1 MEERE
6 ENSPSS
12 RVMVT
17 WWSRGKVSDF
27 YDGDRGS
34 ILGPGKDFFD
44 HQTLPSPLTRHLV
57 NVGNARPPPWFG
69 FHVKSPYHY
78 TLAVAPHLRQTKFV
92 SKTGPFHSGLG
103 RRSVFSL
110 ALHLRQTKF
119 VSKTG
124 PFHSG
129 LASEDV
135 KKPLTHRQKQRVH
148 KRVKK
153 LTNLREKRQL
163 ARAKKEKTTSSV
175 IEPPKDDLDSNTSDE
190 DKTAG
195 FTDQNNTWLKPVVKS
210 IDGRKKSLKSD
221 GRERKIKV
229 NKNGKEKESYKVAY
243 ILQTLPPSPPIHHF
257 LALGGRS
264 WPLLKCNASI
274 TKGHKLNLRK
284 LAEEE
289 MQMNI
294 TDQEVFAFPSNEAK
308 QEPLGLNEVQ
318 QRIKDV
324 VMVLSDFKRLREQNR
339 PRSEYIELLRDDLC
353 IYYSYNQFLMDRLME
368 LFPVSELLEFL
379 EASEVQRPLTIRA
392 NSLKTRRRDLAQ
404 SNAGPKKYEDVKHST
419 VIIRELKEPDKST
432 LTIPSEGEDIVI
444 PEEPFIP
451 KRSQRAN
458 KEMPPIRLLETRGV
472 NLDPVG
478 KWTKVGLV
486 IYSSTVPVGATPEY
500 LAGHYIIQ
508 GASSLLPV
516 MALAP
521 QENERILDMCAAPG
535 GKASH
540 IAAVMKNTGVLF
552 ANDANQERIKAVVGN
567 FHRLGVVNSII
578 CSYDGRKFPTIMK
591 GLDRVLLDAPCTG
604 TGVVAKDP
612 TVKMSKDQVDIQR
625 CCNLQRQLLLAAI
638 DCVNARSG
646 TGGYVV
652 YSTCSI
658 LPEENEWVIDYA
670 LRKRDVKLV
679 PMGLDFGTEGFVNY
693 RHHRFHPSLK
703 LTRRFYPHTHNMDGF
718 FVAKLKKFSNI
729 IPKTADEPLEEEEEE
744 KQPGADPDLLP
755 LSKLSADKKRR
766 KNENTPGKK
775 RKISEKN
782 EEISSSNTSKKQ
794 KVKPDKPGNILLIE
808 KSKTKNKNVHTSQ
821 DRKTEKA
828 IAPLN
833 GKRQNK
839 TKKSKLSQLPQ
850 NEADEIPIKNI
861 DIQDQAEST
870 SPLVFKKKK
879 ILDRS
884 VGSSQSS
891 TFNMAAGESSMT
903 HPKIDK
909 SSGGKIKS
917 KKNKKI
923 EGFLSSKVTVGK
935 TETNKKITL
944 KSNNKQNKTVHNSL
958 VNGLT
963 TSSKHSKKKSNPTI
977 EISNVDNISNTS
989 QEETILQMLAAK
1001 ITKIDGNQTLTKRET
1016 ALSRNLSRESESLLD
1031 TSSESKVNGFP
1042 GKSSL
1047 KKSTGQFSLSK
1058 KAGVKKVSFNL
1069 VQAKRKLKKKLIKK
1083 RR

>member
-1 MEERE
+1 MGRKAKF
-6 ENSPSS
+6 SS
-12 RVMVT
+12 DV
-17 WWSRGKVSDF
+17 KVKK
-27 YDGDRGS
+27 
-34 ILGPGKDFFD
+34 GPGRKARKQKD
-44 HQTLPSPLTRHLV
+44 PVIP
-57 NVGNARPPPWFG
+57 
-69 FHVKSPYHY
+69 KS
-78 TLAVAPHLRQTKFV
+78 L
-92 SKTGPFHSGLG
+92 
-103 RRSVFSL
+103 
-110 ALHLRQTKF
+110 
-119 VSKTG
+119 
-124 PFHSG
+124 

-175 IEPPKDDLDSNTSDE
+175 IEPPKDDLDSNTSVE

-210 IDGRKKSLKSD
+210 IDGRNKSLKSD

-229 NKNGKEKESYKVAY
+229 NKNGKEKESYKPLYVASPR
-243 ILQTLPPSPPIHHF
+243 LKKWVTKLDDVLSDEDLSDSSDAPPGDEFGSAGSDSGLDTDASGGEDELPIEK
-257 LALGGRS
+257 AAKK
-264 WPLLKCNASI
+264 LKI
-274 TKGHKLNLRK
+274 QHTEDIFGFEIQRK

-339 PRSEYIELLRDDLC
+339 VLMPCCRPRSEYIELLRDDLC
-353 IYYSYNQFLMDRLME
+353 TYYSYNPFLMDRLME

-404 SNAGPKKYEDVKHST
+404 ALIN
-419 VIIRELKEPDKST
+419 
-432 LTIPSEGEDIVI
+432 
-444 PEEPFIP
+444 
-451 KRSQRAN
+451 
-458 KEMPPIRLLETRGV
+458 RGV

-744 KQPGADPDLLP
+744 EKQPGADPDLLP

-839 TKKSKLSQLPQ
+839 NKKSKLSQLPQ

-1001 ITKIDGNQTLTKRET
+1001 ITKIDGNRTLTKRET

-1058 KAGVKKVSFNL
+1058 KAGVKKIPKAFSATKNHNNIQRHIKTYVRIQHHKIPKNK
-1069 VQAKRKLKKKLIKK
+1069 KRSKKCKKNIYFFKKKYQIYQVLNQIIKIIK
-1083 RR
+1083 

>member
-1 MEERE
+1 
-6 ENSPSS
+6 
-12 RVMVT
+12 
-17 WWSRGKVSDF
+17 
-27 YDGDRGS
+27 
-34 ILGPGKDFFD
+34 
-44 HQTLPSPLTRHLV
+44 
-57 NVGNARPPPWFG
+57 
-69 FHVKSPYHY
+69 
-78 TLAVAPHLRQTKFV
+78 
-92 SKTGPFHSGLG
+92 
-103 RRSVFSL
+103 
-110 ALHLRQTKF
+110 
-119 VSKTG
+119 
-124 PFHSG
+124 
-129 LASEDV
+129 
-135 KKPLTHRQKQRVH
+135 
-148 KRVKK
+148 
-153 LTNLREKRQL
+153 
-163 ARAKKEKTTSSV
+163 
-175 IEPPKDDLDSNTSDE
+175 
-190 DKTAG
+190 
-195 FTDQNNTWLKPVVKS
+195 
-210 IDGRKKSLKSD
+210 
-221 GRERKIKV
+221 
-229 NKNGKEKESYKVAY
+229 
-243 ILQTLPPSPPIHHF
+243 
-257 LALGGRS
+257 
-264 WPLLKCNASI
+264 
-274 TKGHKLNLRK
+274 
-284 LAEEE
+284 
-289 MQMNI
+289 
-294 TDQEVFAFPSNEAK
+294 
-308 QEPLGLNEVQ
+308 
-318 QRIKDV
+318 
-324 VMVLSDFKRLREQNR
+324 
-339 PRSEYIELLRDDLC
+339 
-353 IYYSYNQFLMDRLME
+353 
-368 LFPVSELLEFL
+368 
-379 EASEVQRPLTIRA
+379 
-392 NSLKTRRRDLAQ
+392 
-404 SNAGPKKYEDVKHST
+404 
-419 VIIRELKEPDKST
+419 
-432 LTIPSEGEDIVI
+432 
-444 PEEPFIP
+444 
-451 KRSQRAN
+451 
-458 KEMPPIRLLETRGV
+458 
-472 NLDPVG
+472 
-478 KWTKVGLV
+478 
-486 IYSSTVPVGATPEY
+486 
-500 LAGHYIIQ
+500 
-508 GASSLLPV
+508 

-638 DCVNARSG
+638 DCVNARSS

-744 KQPGADPDLLP
+744 ETQPSADPDLPP
-755 LSKLSADKKRR
+755 LAKLAADKKRR

-794 KVKPDKPGNILLIE
+794 KVKPDKPGNILLTE

-821 DRKTEKA
+821 DHKIETSRGTSEKA

-850 NEADEIPIKNI
+850 NKVDEIPRKNI

-870 SPLVFKKKK
+870 FPLVLKNKK

-891 TFNMAAGESSMT
+891 SVNMAGGESSMT

-917 KKNKKI
+917 KENKKI
-923 EGFLSSKVTVGK
+923 EGFLSSRVTVGK
-935 TETNKKITL
+935 TETNKKITP

-977 EISNVDNISNTS
+977 EISNVDNISNKS
-989 QEETILQMLAAK
+989 QEETIPQMLAAK
-1001 ITKIDGNQTLTKRET
+1001 ITKIDGNQALTKRER

-1047 KKSTGQFSLSK
+1047 KKSTGEFSLSK